1 MNPDGYQVRGGGAI
15 AEKPHKEY
23 LSGPE
28 HKPPHVQG
36 VATLHQQG
44 AAPVP
49 RLLNRDDELPFSE
62 QRYLNIMRM
71 FEVLHNGVAALVEQR
86 AAEIPGIINEYAYNA
101 SATVLT
107 SQFQSLAGVAY
118 QPYSTLQPQ
127 TNDLEVIEAVVACVP
142 SSQTGL
148 VQLGNIT
155 IPVGQG
161 TTVLA
166 PVQFRLLVTD
176 LRSIN
181 VTSAG
186 PVALILTGKSYPTRG
201 RMPL

>member
-1 MNPDGYQVRGGGAI
+1 MNPDGYQVEGGGPI

-23 LSGPE
+23 LNGKE
-28 HKPPHVQG
+28 RMPPRVPP
-36 VATLHQQG
+36 VAVLQATG
-44 AAPVP
+44 APPPA

-62 QRYLNIMRM
+62 QRYLEIMRR
-71 FEVLHNGVAALVEQR
+71 FELLHNGVMALTEQR
-86 AAEIPGIINEYAYNA
+86 AAEVPGIINEYAYNA

-142 SSQTGL
+142 SSQTGI
-148 VQLGNIT
+148 VQLGNLT

-161 TTVLA
+161 TTVMA
-166 PVQFRLLVTD
+166 PVQIRLLVTD
-176 LRSIN
+176 LRALS